1 MSNPFRE
8 GNGRSQREFIRCAA
22 AIAGYR
28 LDWNNINPNQMVEAS
43 VEAFKGKHS
52 KIKQIFNESLT
63 QMSFDEQLQSAKNI
77 ASKKGLLGISCNK
90 YFKNINTIIDDLQRN
105 NYIAREET
113 IRLIERLE
121 RIIGKPVKVN
131 NLSSFQQNEG
141 EIGLI
146 TNHILKSLKGNPIKI
161 NLPER

>member
-1 MSNPFRE
+1 
-8 GNGRSQREFIRCAA
+8 
-22 AIAGYR
+22 
-28 LDWNNINPNQMVEAS
+28 
-43 VEAFKGKHS
+43 
-52 KIKQIFNESLT
+52 
-63 QMSFDEQLQSAKNI
+63 MSFDEQLQSAKNI
-77 ASKKGLLGISCNK
+77 ASKKVPLVISCNK
-90 YFKNINTIIDDLQRN
+90 YFKKINIIINDLQRN
-105 NYIAREET
+105 NYIAREKT
-113 IRLIERLE
+113 IRLIEQLE